1 MAAITFSVL
10 DASSGVVGVNGSGL
24 GFYGTTWGSSVS
36 TQKYQSSTY
45 ITNSDGTSNGG
56 EARNVK
62 YLGSVA
68 TPNATGCMVGIAA
81 VTGTLATANM
91 SEATLTINFSHTSAV
106 KVQNAQLR
114 IFDRV
119 SIDSPASGVITKVA
133 EIVNF
138 NNKTYSAWLAAF
150 GSATTSP
157 NYGFGDAFWWG
168 SPWPSGSIYSSD
180 KTTRPYYQNSVGVK
194 FYNYTDYHYE
204 RGSGNPDSAV
214 ASLVSPGF
222 DTVGGSGL
230 IVPLLDSP
238 GSGGQGL
245 NTGVYPNLY
254 PKYAQYI
261 KNDQQTTYIPSLTFG
276 PYNTG
281 VGSNIDYTYGG
292 TGYDTVHTWRV
303 ALSAS
308 PLSIGSKTNYGLYVS
323 LEYL

>member
-1 MAAITFSVL
+1 MASISFSVL

-24 GFYGTTWGSSVS
+24 GFYGSTWGSSVS

-68 TPNATGCMVGIAA
+68 TPNATGCMVGIAP
-81 VTGTLATANM
+81 VTGTIATANM

-114 IFDRV
+114 IFDRNN
-119 SIDSPASGVITKVA
+119 IDSPASGVITKVA
-133 EIVNF
+133 ELVNF
-138 NNKTYSAWLAAF
+138 NNKSYATWLTAPGA
-150 GSATTSP
+150 ATTSP
-157 NYGFGDAFWWG
+157 NYCFGDAFWWG
-168 SPWPSGSIYSSD
+168 SPWPSGSVYGTD
-180 KTTRPYYQNSVGVK
+180 KTIRPYYQNSVGVK
-194 FYNYTDYHYE
+194 FYNYTDYHYSN
-204 RGSGNPDSAV
+204 GSGNLDSAV
-214 ASLVSPGF
+214 AGLTSPAF

-238 GSGGQGL
+238 GSGGRGL
-245 NTGVYPNLY
+245 DTGVLTSAV
-254 PKYAQYI
+254 PKYSQYI
-261 KNDQQTTYIPSLTFG
+261 NNSQQTTYLPGLTFG
-276 PYNTG
+276 PYNSG
-281 VGSNIDYTYGG
+281 VYLNNSFGG

>member
-1 MAAITFSVL
+1 MAEIYFSVL
-10 DASSGVVGVNGSGL
+10 DASSGVVGVGGSGL
-24 GFYGTTWGSSVS
+24 GFYGSTWGSSVS

-45 ITNSDGTSNGG
+45 ITNSNGTSNGG

-68 TPNATGCMVGIAA
+68 VPNATGCMVGIAQ
-81 VTGTLATANM
+81 VTGMLSTANG
-91 SEATLTINFSHTSAV
+91 SEATLAINFKHDTAV
-106 KVQNAQLR
+106 KVQNVQLR

-133 EIVNF
+133 ELANF
-138 NNKTYSAWLAAF
+138 NNKSYAGWLSAY

-157 NYGFGDAFWWG
+157 DHCFGDAFWWG
-168 SPWPSGSIYSSD
+168 SPWPSGSVYGTD
-180 KTTRPYYQNSVGVK
+180 KSIKPYYENSVGVR
-194 FYNYTDYHYE
+194 FYNYTDYHYSK
-204 RGSGNPDSAV
+204 GSGNPDSAV
-214 ASLVSPGF
+214 VGLLTPGF

-245 NTGVYPNLY
+245 NTGVYPTIV
-254 PKYAQYI
+254 PKYIQYI
-261 KNDQQTTYIPSLTFG
+261 NNGDQSTYIPGLTRG
-276 PYNTG
+276 PWNSG
-281 VGSNIDYTYGG
+281 TYIANSFGG

-308 PLSIGSKTNYGLYVS
+308 PLNIGSKTNYGLYVS